1 MQEDYIMNS
10 VELDQQFIDEQSDSY
25 MSDEEREYWID
36 LEESHEEEEEVLY
49 EATEDEVVDNAFNSL
64 FNVPKATSKSLRRA
78 KKKTRRENAPKVSL
92 WVGKWDEL
100 GHKWGAKVTRR
111 TK

>member
-1 MQEDYIMNS
+1 
-10 VELDQQFIDEQSDSY
+10 
-25 MSDEEREYWID
+25 
-36 LEESHEEEEEVLY
+36 
-49 EATEDEVVDNAFNSL
+49 VVDNAFNSL